1 MQTMMILELNEQ
13 RPSHA
18 AKDDRGASP
27 TERRAQT
34 GAVHTRS
41 WPLHLPVEGV
51 ATHVARWR
59 HHSRQREQTLPA
71 NMPIGLIFFHQTVTS
86 QTDRWEHHIP
96 RSLVSLDGVSQAVK
110 PLTPTSE
117 VTEGYHSS

>member
-1 MQTMMILELNEQ
+1 
-13 RPSHA
+13 
-18 AKDDRGASP
+18 
-27 TERRAQT
+27 
-34 GAVHTRS
+34 
-41 WPLHLPVEGV
+41 
-51 ATHVARWR
+51 
-59 HHSRQREQTLPA
+59 
-71 NMPIGLIFFHQTVTS
+71 MPIGLIFFHQTVTS